1 MRYGRDPKPHKGR
14 RRRSGVRIVNAR
26 LATTRE
32 RSRSP
37 ARWIRK
43 LSAGWCAPAP
53 WGHQSPRSG
62 RRSTNSLRHSR
73 RRFEDRH
80 PGRHPG
86 RERRGRFYATPGTPR
101 NRNCRCRRQ
110 TAELNPCLAFLA
122 SVQIPLSFHVFLTNT
137 MGFVPMQFHEPD
149 PAALKPHAGNSLQL
163 APSPGTVDLLDPGE
177 VADGLAGG
185 DGLDFL
191 DLADDLETHRLP
203 SPFALPVGAGI
214 VSGSV
219 AVRAAAS
226 SLAWAVRALSLLV
239 VSLVRLTS
247 SSNKSGSFPAL
258 SICIHRGASLKG
270 QTSSR

>member
-110 TAELNPCLAFLA
+110 TAELHPCLAFLA

-137 MGFVPMQFHEPD
+137 MGFVPRYR
-149 PAALKPHAGNSLQL
+149 
-163 APSPGTVDLLDPGE
+163 T
-177 VADGLAGG
+177 
-185 DGLDFL
+185 
-191 DLADDLETHRLP
+191 T
-203 SPFALPVGAGI
+203 
-214 VSGSV
+214 
-219 AVRAAAS
+219 S
-226 SLAWAVRALSLLV
+226 SLPGSLRISAFRPARTGLRINC
-239 VSLVRLTS
+239 RLNRDLCIF
-247 SSNKSGSFPAL
+247 SNVTHSASGPLRCTF
-258 SICIHRGASLKG
+258 
-270 QTSSR
+270 